1 MDAATG
7 EGRGEVVIVQHE
19 VESCFVIP
27 PPLAR
32 YIPHD
37 PYDLPPAG
45 VMVVA
50 FPNIASDAWRRL
62 ADFDHVTVRSRRSVT
77 APSCVCRDEGK
88 PPVKRMSHTKR
99 LTLSLGIIALGICAA
114 LPFRRTV
121 SPETTWMADAA
132 NNQLSLGEGV
142 SLQMPGQTMS
152 APLQSKPPAPW
163 TVEGEQNGEQPMAG
177 LPADANLAAQTNPP
191 ALPDQYHPLFKP
203 ALASDNSGRVVP
215 PGGRQTPPR
224 KPVKTHTIH
233 DGDTLESLA
242 VRYLGDVQRAGDI
255 LAANRDVLSDPQL
268 LPIGVAIVI
277 PPNAAV
283 VAGDPAGSAVED
295 DAPRL
300 VPLPTGGF
308 RRGR

>member
-1 MDAATG
+1 
-7 EGRGEVVIVQHE
+7 
-19 VESCFVIP
+19 
-27 PPLAR
+27 
-32 YIPHD
+32 
-37 PYDLPPAG
+37 
-45 VMVVA
+45 MVVA
-50 FPNIASDAWRRL
+50 FPEIASDAWRRL
-62 ADFDHVTVRSRRSVT
+62 VDFDHVTVRSRRSVT
-77 APSCVCRDEGK
+77 APSSVCRDEGE

-114 LPFRRTV
+114 LPFRRTAP
-121 SPETTWMADAA
+121 PETTLVADTA

-152 APLQSKPPAPW
+152 TPLQSKPPAPW
-163 TVEGEQNGEQPMAG
+163 TAESAQNDAQPMAE
-177 LPADANLAAQTNPP
+177 LPADADLAAQTKPP

-203 ALASDNSGRVVP
+203 ALAADNSGRVVP
-215 PGGRQTPPR
+215 LDGQPAPPR
-224 KPVKTHTIH
+224 KPVKKHTIH

-242 VRYLGDVQRAGDI
+242 VRYLGDAQRAGDI

-277 PPNAAV
+277 PPNAAAA
-283 VAGDPAGSAVED
+283 AGDPADSTVVD

-300 VPLPTGGF
+300 VPLPTDGF